1 MRVGRDHI
9 FQKIYVHISL
19 YHDDDDGETC
29 THLAAAA
36 VADLFLCYLDLRP
49 MLQNFLCV
57 CPNQSTVW
65 LNGIFLKGILPNFL
79 GKVAQISGD
88 VLGYMKK
95 VHSSVK
101 SAVDTFWAT
110 FYSIIL

>member
-1 MRVGRDHI
+1 MIIRGYQRRYDFLLRLSNLFQRRGWLIWHKRFITRRVGRDHI

-57 CPNQSTVW
+57 CPNRSTVW
-65 LNGIFLKGILPNFL
+65 PNWDIFENYFAKF
-79 GKVAQISGD
+79 S
-88 VLGYMKK
+88 
-95 VHSSVK
+95 
-101 SAVDTFWAT
+101 
-110 FYSIIL
+110 